1 MSMGSMGPEFYDY
14 VYSRSPGY
22 RGPPEESL
30 YYPLWKVILDCLEPG
45 WRILD
50 VGCGPGQFARLCLD
64 AVHPYVGLDFSGEA
78 IKLGRARVPEAE
90 FRQVDVEFDRLLIRR
105 GDYDVATFVE
115 FFEHVEDDLGILG
128 AVPLGKNVVFSV
140 PSYEGIEH
148 VRSFPNLESVTSRYG
163 FLLRITKYGEL
174 ARGEEDRVYVIAGVR
189 VP

>member
-1 MSMGSMGPEFYDY
+1 MSMGALGPEFYDA

-30 YYPLWKVILDCLEPG
+30 YFPLWKVILDCLEPG

-50 VGCGPGQFARLCLD
+50 VGCGPGQFARLCVD
-64 AVHPYVGLDFSGEA
+64 AGHSYVGLDFSEEA

-90 FRQVDVEFDRLLIRR
+90 FQQVDVEIDRFRIRS
-105 GDYDVATFVE
+105 GDYNVATFVE
-115 FFEHVEDDLGILG
+115 FLEHVEDDIGILG
-128 AVPLGKNVVFSV
+128 AVPPGKNVVFSV

-148 VRSFPNLESVTSRYG
+148 VRSFPSIESVTSRYG
-163 FLLRITKYGEL
+163 FLLRITKYGKL
-174 ARGEEDRVYVIAGVR
+174 ARGKEDRVYVIAGIR